1 MPWLRIPSQLGRFTD
16 GARRLQVRGATV
28 RDAIDSLGPESL
40 LRAHLLTESG
50 VLRQHLHLFLG
61 EEDIRDR
68 LDLALGPEDELYVL
82 NAMSGGSTLAVSTRA
97 GQTTDLSALQRP
109 RRSLRR

>member
-1 MPWLRIPSQLGRFTD
+1 MAWIRVPSQLGRFTD
-16 GARRLQVRGATV
+16 GVRRLQVQGATV
-28 RDAIDSLGPESL
+28 REAIDSLGPESL

-61 EEDIRDR
+61 EEDIRDQ

-82 NAMSGGSTLAVSTRA
+82 NAMSGGSTLAVSRTRA
-97 GQTTDLSALQRP
+97 QTST
-109 RRSLRR
+109 